1 MAARVMW
8 TGLLLGLCLTAQAH
22 GQQPFYTDD
31 TDVTPRRKFHFEFSN
46 EFDILQRS
54 AFPSLRQ
61 NTASFELNYGLFAG
75 VELGIEA
82 PLLTIFNDRS
92 SGPPRVTGIGD
103 TNFAVKY
110 NFHKERD
117 ESGWPALTVNINFE
131 IPTGDVDRQLGSGLA
146 DVWLNFIAQK
156 SLTERT
162 ILRVNQGLLFSGN
175 TATGVIGIRT
185 RGLVYTGGFSLVR
198 KFTSRLQLGAEM
210 TGALARNSD
219 LGKGQLQ
226 FLAGGNYE
234 LKPGLTFDFG
244 VLGGRFTASPRVG
257 LQLGVSI
264 DF

>member
-1 MAARVMW
+1 MW
-8 TGLLLGLCLTAQAH
+8 RGLLLGLCLTAQAY

-31 TDVTPRRKFHFEFSN
+31 ADVTARRKFHFEFSN

-61 NTASFELNYGLFAG
+61 NTASFELNYGLFEG
-75 VELGIEA
+75 VELAIEA
-82 PLLTIFNDRS
+82 PLLTIFNARETS
-92 SGPPRVTGIGD
+92 PRKVMGIGD
-103 TNFAVKY
+103 TNLAVKY

-117 ESGWPALTVNINFE
+117 DSRWPALTVNLNFE

-156 SLTERT
+156 SLTDRT
-162 ILRVNQGLLFSGN
+162 TLRINQGILFSGN
-175 TATGVIGIRT
+175 TATGVIGLKT
-185 RGLVYTGGFSLVR
+185 RGAVYTAGASLVR
-198 KFTSRLQLGAEM
+198 KLTPRLQLGAEV
-210 TGALARNSD
+210 TGAVAQKSD

-226 FLAGGNYE
+226 FLAGSNYE

-244 VLGGRFTASPRVG
+244 VLGGRLPASPRVG
-257 LQLGVSI
+257 VQLGIAV

>member
-1 MAARVMW
+1 MW
-8 TGLLLGLCLTAQAH
+8 IGLLLGLCLTAQAH

-31 TDVTPRRKFHFEFSN
+31 ADITPPRKFHFEFHN
-46 EFDILQRS
+46 EFDLLQRS
-54 AFPSLRQ
+54 AFPNLRQ
-61 NTASFELNYGLFAG
+61 NTASFELNYGLFKDI
-75 VELGIEA
+75 ELGIEA

-92 SGPPRVTGIGD
+92 SSNPRNVTGLGD

-110 NFHKERD
+110 NFYKERA
-117 ESGWPALTVNINFE
+117 ESRWPALTVNINFE

-162 ILRVNQGLLFSGN
+162 ALRVNQGLLFSGN
-175 TATGVIGIRT
+175 TATGVIGIKT
-185 RGLVYTGGFSLVR
+185 RGLVYTGGASLVR
-198 KFTSRLQLGAEM
+198 KCTARLQLGAEV
-210 TGALARNSD
+210 TGALAQKSD

-226 FLAGGNYE
+226 FLAGGNYA

-257 LQLGVSI
+257 LQLGISV